1 MGCERGQQLFSGWD
15 RLKYC
20 SVLTRQK
27 WKIRIK
33 LAALGETNQSLPS
46 GVGGV
51 GKLGDN
57 EDREGRTT
65 LPSAGPRQAQEQEVR
80 LSGLDISLAWSGLS
94 PCEVSTFGPGG
105 VGVSIPSPLSW
116 GGYGDPLLSVR
127 IKVKH
132 PRKF

>member
-1 MGCERGQQLFSGWD
+1 MVCERGQQLFSGWD

-27 WKIRIK
+27 WKISIK

-46 GVGGV
+46 GAGGI
-51 GKLGDN
+51 GELGDN
-57 EDREGRTT
+57 EDREWWTT
-65 LPSAGPRQAQEQEVR
+65 LASAGPRQAQEVR
-80 LSGLDISLAWSGLS
+80 LNGLSIYSAWSGLS

-105 VGVSIPSPLSW
+105 VGGSIPTPFFW

-132 PRKF
+132 PRRF